1 MKFTS
6 YIYTLLGVLCL
17 YACSDEDNNG
27 VASSDSNGVMFSA
40 NIGEY
45 QTRIA
50 TDGGSWAKGDRIG
63 TYMYAVGTEN
73 LMTFSN
79 NVPYTC
85 QNEEQL
91 ATFKADKPLM
101 FPADGQ
107 EVSFKA
113 YYPYVENIN
122 EYLYPLV
129 LDNQQQGT
137 APYDLM
143 YAVSDG
149 THARTREE
157 SSSMVPLNF
166 SHCLAKVIL
175 KYIPIKK
182 ILLL

>member
-1 MKFTS
+1 
-6 YIYTLLGVLCL
+6 
-17 YACSDEDNNG
+17 
-27 VASSDSNGVMFSA
+27 
-40 NIGEY
+40 
-45 QTRIA
+45 
-50 TDGGSWAKGDRIG
+50 
-63 TYMYAVGTEN
+63 
-73 LMTFSN
+73 MTFSN

-143 YAVSDG
+143 TVH
-149 THARTREE
+149 TL
-157 SSSMVPLNF
+157 VP
-166 SHCLAKVIL
+166 AKSL
-175 KYIPIKK
+175 LRWCRLTFPIVWRR
-182 ILLL
+182 LF